1 MTTAEGRRRTE
12 VEVRALRAS
21 DVAALR
27 AFFERVPEGD
37 RTFFREDVLRPG
49 VIERWLEDPNEHR
62 LIAIVGGEVA
72 GHGAVIPGVGWSRH
86 VGEIR
91 LVVDPQH
98 RRRGLGRLLAQRAVV
113 EAVEMGTTKLV
124 VEVVAAQEA
133 TVEMF
138 SKLGFEPE
146 GLLKEHVRTQAGELH
161 DLLVLSH
168 FVEPLWDVLR
178 TTGVEDLVLGD
189 DAP

>member
-1 MTTAEGRRRTE
+1 MPGPRTE
-12 VEVRALRAS
+12 VEIRAVERDDADALR
-21 DVAALR
+21 R
-27 AFFERVPEGD
+27 FFAHVPEGD
-37 RTFFREDVLRPG
+37 RTFFREDVLEPG
-49 VIERWLEDPNEHR
+49 VIERWLGDRDQRR
-62 LIAIVGGEVA
+62 LIAIVDGDIGGHVA
-72 GHGAVIPGVGWSRH
+72 VLRGVGWSRH
-86 VGEIR
+86 VAELR
-91 LVVDPQH
+91 LVIAPAH

-146 GLLKEHVRTQAGELH
+146 GLMKEHVRTQTGELH

-189 DAP
+189 DAS